1 MAHVALLHYAAP
13 PVIGGV
19 ETVLKYQARELVRLG
34 YQVRVIAGRGAP
46 FDPQVVFIQEPWVDS
61 RATDLAPVQ
70 RALNQGQIPPN
81 FTTWVDRVARR
92 LHEHLQGGDVLI
104 AHNVVT
110 MNKNLVLTAAL
121 RRLVDDG
128 LPLIAW
134 AHDFA
139 HLDPVYAGQWHPGY
153 PWDLLREP
161 WPGVPYVVISGH
173 RRRLVVERLGWP
185 PERLHVIP
193 PGVDPAE
200 LLRLAPEVRALVAD
214 LALWE
219 ADLVLVTPARITR
232 RKNLPFALR
241 IMEAL
246 RAFYPR
252 PVLLITGPPGPH
264 NPANQAYLAELLRLR
279 EDLGLTDVVHFLYQ
293 RGTAEQPFLVP
304 EDMVA
309 QLYLVADGLL
319 FPSLREGF
327 GLPILEAGLLRVPIF
342 ASNIP
347 PLRETG
353 GADIVT
359 FDPQGDPADAAR
371 RIASTLQALPA
382 ARLRRRV
389 LAHYRWDRLVQ
400 ERVVPLIEAVLHR
413 QAGSTRPNASG
424 IIPRGT

>member
-1 MAHVALLHYAAP
+1 MTHLAILHYAAP

-19 ETVLKYQARELVRLG
+19 ETVIKYQARELARLG
-34 YQVRVIAGRGAP
+34 YHVRVIAGRGAA
-46 FDPQVVFIQEPWVDS
+46 FDPRVVFVHEPWVDS
-61 RATDLAPVQ
+61 RAADLVAVQ
-70 RALNQGQIPPN
+70 RALNQGQIPPE
-81 FTTWVDRVARR
+81 FPTWVDRVARR
-92 LHEHLQGGDVLI
+92 LREHLQGIDVLI
-104 AHNVVT
+104 AHNVIT

-121 RRLVDDG
+121 RRLVDEG
-128 LPLIAW
+128 RPLVAW

-161 WPGVPYVVISGH
+161 WPGVPYVVISEH

-200 LLRLAPEVRALVAD
+200 LLRLTPEVRALVQE
-214 LALWE
+214 LALWDAE
-219 ADLVLVTPARITR
+219 PILLTPARITR

-241 IMEAL
+241 VMAAL
-246 RAFYPR
+246 RAFHAR
-252 PVLLITGPPGPH
+252 PALLITGPPGPH

-279 EDLGLTDVVHFLYQ
+279 EELGLTDIVHFLYQ
-293 RGTAEQPFLVP
+293 RGTAEQPFLVS
-304 EDMVA
+304 EAMVA

-342 ASNIP
+342 AADIP

-353 GADIVT
+353 GTDIVT
-359 FDPQGDPADAAR
+359 FDPQGDPAVAAR
-371 RIASTLQALPA
+371 RIADTLRALPA

-389 LAHYRWDRLVQ
+389 LARYRWERLIR
-400 ERVVPLIEAVLHR
+400 ERVVPLIEAV
-413 QAGSTRPNASG
+413 
-424 IIPRGT
+424 RGRRAPHP